1 MIVLKSQ
8 QEIAC
13 MREAGRIVAGVL
25 ERIAKLVAPGVSTAQ
40 FDELAHEHI
49 IKHDAIPSFKGY
61 RGFPASVCVSVNE
74 EVVHGIPGAR
84 RLKDGDIV
92 SFDVGAIY
100 DGFHGDAAVTLG
112 VGAISAE
119 AEALTQ
125 VTLQAL
131 KRAIAQAVP
140 GNRLGDVSHAIEEYA
155 EGRGYSV
162 VREYVGHGIGR
173 EMHEDP
179 QIPNYGPP
187 RRGPRLKAGM
197 TFALEPMV
205 NVGGYLTRSMDDGW
219 TVVTA
224 DGSLSAHFEHTI
236 AVTDDGPVIL
246 TER

>member
-1 MIVLKSQ
+1 
-8 QEIAC
+8 

-61 RGFPASVCVSVNE
+61 RGFPASVCVSINE

>member
-1 MIVLKSQ
+1 
-8 QEIAC
+8 

>member
-1 MIVLKSQ
+1 
-8 QEIAC
+8 

-61 RGFPASVCVSVNE
+61 RGFPASVCVSINE

-246 TER
+246 TEL